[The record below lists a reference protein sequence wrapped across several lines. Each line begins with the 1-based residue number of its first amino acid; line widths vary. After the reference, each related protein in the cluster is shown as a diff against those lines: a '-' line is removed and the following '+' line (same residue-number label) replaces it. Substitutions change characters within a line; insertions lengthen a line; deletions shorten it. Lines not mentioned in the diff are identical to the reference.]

1 MNHTTKELKS
11 ELEKSAALLRT
22 LGDEVRVQMHLSGM
36 DAKDAWRKLEP
47 RVESALERAA
57 KEVSDASR
65 EAVVDVTAAVRK
77 FRESLR

>member
-1 MNHTTKELKS
+1 MTHTTKELKS